1 MNVDFYSEFNPLKT
15 LEIKDIGKCAIEGV
29 NPDGFYFYLVII
41 TVRGVAHMFTC
52 GPLIPDLDDL
62 PPGYTVNYSTTNFN
76 SQKLKKTVS
85 AWLNGRKPGKSKL
98 IDEAKLVDIDY
109 AISQASIYNDFTKIL
124 TKMGYELNHEHNKMS
139 IRKPPYKRYTRVERT
154 FGEEYSRESILFRIK
169 HTVSFVNVG
178 SF

>member
-76 SQKLKKTVS
+76 IQKLKKTVS

-98 IDEAKLVDIDY
+98 INEAKLVDIDY
-109 AISQASIYNDFTKIL
+109 AISQFKSVKSYVA
-124 TKMGYELNHEHNKMS
+124 LN
-139 IRKPPYKRYTRVERT
+139 PD
-154 FGEEYSRESILFRIK
+154 
-169 HTVSFVNVG
+169 FVNAMNDDE
-178 SF
+178 SEDFYDEEDEF

>member
-41 TVRGVAHMFTC
+41 TIRGVAHMFTC

-76 SQKLKKTVS
+76 IQKLKKTVS

-109 AISQASIYNDFTKIL
+109 AISQFKSIKSYVA
-124 TKMGYELNHEHNKMS
+124 LN
-139 IRKPPYKRYTRVERT
+139 PD
-154 FGEEYSRESILFRIK
+154 
-169 HTVSFVNVG
+169 FVNAMNDDE
-178 SF
+178 SEDFYDEEDEF

>member
-41 TVRGVAHMFTC
+41 TIRGVAHMFTC

-76 SQKLKKTVS
+76 IQKLKKTVS
-85 AWLNGRKPGKSKL
+85 AWLNGRKPGKSKP
-98 IDEAKLVDIDY
+98 INEAKLVDIDY
-109 AISQASIYNDFTKIL
+109 AISQFKNIKSYVA
-124 TKMGYELNHEHNKMS
+124 LN
-139 IRKPPYKRYTRVERT
+139 PD
-154 FGEEYSRESILFRIK
+154 
-169 HTVSFVNVG
+169 FVNAMNDDE
-178 SF
+178 SEDFYDEEDEF

>member
-15 LEIKDIGKCAIEGV
+15 LEIKDIGKCAIESV

-76 SQKLKKTVS
+76 IQKLKKTVS
-85 AWLNGRKPGKSKL
+85 AWLNGRKPGKSKP
-98 IDEAKLVDIDY
+98 INEAKLVDIDY
-109 AISQASIYNDFTKIL
+109 AISQFKSVKSYVA
-124 TKMGYELNHEHNKMS
+124 LN
-139 IRKPPYKRYTRVERT
+139 PD
-154 FGEEYSRESILFRIK
+154 
-169 HTVSFVNVG
+169 FVNAMNDDE
-178 SF
+178 SEDFYDEEDEF

>member
-41 TVRGVAHMFTC
+41 TIRGVAHMFTC

-109 AISQASIYNDFTKIL
+109 AISQFKSVKSYVA
-124 TKMGYELNHEHNKMS
+124 LN
-139 IRKPPYKRYTRVERT
+139 PD
-154 FGEEYSRESILFRIK
+154 
-169 HTVSFVNVG
+169 FVNVMNDDE
-178 SF
+178 SEDFYDEEDEF

>member
-76 SQKLKKTVS
+76 IQKLKKTVS

-98 IDEAKLVDIDY
+98 INDAKLVDIDY
-109 AISQASIYNDFTKIL
+109 AISQFKSVKSYVA
-124 TKMGYELNHEHNKMS
+124 LN
-139 IRKPPYKRYTRVERT
+139 PD
-154 FGEEYSRESILFRIK
+154 
-169 HTVSFVNVG
+169 FVNAMNDDE
-178 SF
+178 SEDFYDEEDEF

>member
-62 PPGYTVNYSTTNFN
+62 PPGYTVNYSTINFN
-76 SQKLKKTVS
+76 IQKLKKTVS
-85 AWLNGRKPGKSKL
+85 AWLNGRKPGKSKP
-98 IDEAKLVDIDY
+98 INEAKLVDIDY
-109 AISQASIYNDFTKIL
+109 AISQFKNIKSYVA
-124 TKMGYELNHEHNKMS
+124 LN
-139 IRKPPYKRYTRVERT
+139 PD
-154 FGEEYSRESILFRIK
+154 
-169 HTVSFVNVG
+169 FVNAMNDDE
-178 SF
+178 SEDFYDEEDEF

>member
-41 TVRGVAHMFTC
+41 TVRGVAHIFTC

-109 AISQASIYNDFTKIL
+109 AISQFKSVKSYVA
-124 TKMGYELNHEHNKMS
+124 LN
-139 IRKPPYKRYTRVERT
+139 PD
-154 FGEEYSRESILFRIK
+154 
-169 HTVSFVNVG
+169 FVNAMNDDE
-178 SF
+178 SEDFYDEEDEF

>member
-29 NPDGFYFYLVII
+29 NPDGFYFYLAII

-76 SQKLKKTVS
+76 IQKLKKTVS
-85 AWLNGRKPGKSKL
+85 AWLNGRKPGKSKP
-98 IDEAKLVDIDY
+98 INEAKLVDIDY
-109 AISQASIYNDFTKIL
+109 AISQFKSVKSYVA
-124 TKMGYELNHEHNKMS
+124 LN
-139 IRKPPYKRYTRVERT
+139 PD
-154 FGEEYSRESILFRIK
+154 
-169 HTVSFVNVG
+169 FVNAMNDDE
-178 SF
+178 SEDFYDEEDEF

>member
-76 SQKLKKTVS
+76 IQKLKKTVS
-85 AWLNGRKPGKSKL
+85 AWLNGRKPGKSKP
-98 IDEAKLVDIDY
+98 INEAKLVDIDY
-109 AISQASIYNDFTKIL
+109 AISQFKSVKSYVA
-124 TKMGYELNHEHNKMS
+124 LN
-139 IRKPPYKRYTRVERT
+139 PD
-154 FGEEYSRESILFRIK
+154 
-169 HTVSFVNVG
+169 FVNAMNDDE
-178 SF
+178 SEDFYDEEDEF